1 VYRLRRL
8 VVLVGGTL
16 VVLGGTQAAARPD
29 VSAYQRPEAAIF
41 YYPWYGTPRA
51 DGAYAHWT
59 QRGATPP
66 VTIASAFYPARGVYS
81 SSDARVVA
89 AHMDDIAYAGVQ
101 TVIASWWGPGSAEDK
116 RLDLV
121 LHAARARGLRV
132 AAHIEPYQ
140 GRTAA
145 TVAADITSL
154 RARGLTDFYVYD
166 SPSEPDADWAVANSH
181 LTGVRVFANTSLVG
195 KAAKGG
201 FAGLYTYDVYLNNGS
216 SFRRI
221 CGAARRL
228 NLICAP
234 SVGPGYDA
242 VSATGDPR
250 TRPRLAGARY
260 DSMWMRALAS
270 GAPIVTITSYNEWHE
285 GTQIEPARSTPG
297 YESYDGAYRLKGATA
312 ESAYLERTRM
322 WVWAFTAPGLSDS
335 LRLLVGRWS
344 AFAAPPTASG

>member
-1 VYRLRRL
+1 VHRLWRL

-29 VSAYQRPEAAIF
+29 ATMYHPPEAAIF
-41 YYPWYGTPRA
+41 YYPWYGTPSA
-51 DGAYAHWT
+51 DGGYAHWT

-66 VTIASAFYPARGVYS
+66 ASIASAFFPARGVYS
-81 SSDARVVA
+81 SSDARIVA
-89 AHMDDIAYAGVQ
+89 AHMGDIAYAGVQ
-101 TVIASWWGPGSAEDK
+101 TVIVSWWGSGSAEDR

-121 LHAARARGLRV
+121 LRTARAKGLRV
-132 AAHIEPYQ
+132 AAHIEPYE

-145 TVAADITSL
+145 SVAADITAL

-166 SPSEPDADWAVANSH
+166 SPRESDSDWAAAIVD
-181 LTGVRVFANTSLVG
+181 LTGVRVFANTALVG

-201 FAGLYTYDVYLNNGS
+201 FAGLYTYDVYLHNGA

-250 TRPRLAGARY
+250 TRSRRAGARY
-260 DSMWMRALAS
+260 DSMWRRALES
-270 GAPIVTITSYNEWHE
+270 GAPVVTITSYNEWHE
-285 GTQIEPARSTPG
+285 GTQIEPARATPG
-297 YESYDGAYRLKGATA
+297 YESYEGAFRLRGATA
-312 ESAYLERTRM
+312 ENAYLERTRM
-322 WVWAFTAPGLSDS
+322 WVWAFTAPEVIGP
-335 LRLLVGRWS
+335 LRVLLGH
-344 AFAAPPTASG
+344 